1 MSTLSSADASA
12 NEHRPPGEPE
22 EEGIGRGRDLVAR
35 VRRRQHV
42 VIALVL
48 AGVAAIATMP
58 KVAGGDRRAALAATL
73 KKRGLILAPE
83 DAQWIDKPKPIV
95 PSHARAIVRAAPSKG
110 EPNDLFL
117 VDTELSPE
125 GVLLKV
131 GEAYN
136 LTETSSADESRPV
149 VHGEKVAYVA
159 RPTISEGTPTV
170 HVLDL
175 ATQPEVGRDWSRAER
190 FQNAVTNWQQTGQL
204 RGVGKRTFQVD
215 AKDVSVDL
223 DASALTIHAGG
234 KNAQIALVDKPPL
247 PAWVKSEEPETA
259 RPGTLTQWAV
269 DRVRSIPWIGD
280 DNMQTVKAVAFTA
293 LDFILRNKEQV
304 TGDTGAKS
312 IAEDLGKT
320 ELEPATRTLPVD
332 PEIGWPP
339 SPIDPW
345 VTPELP
351 GEGQWHPLDKDPFVR
366 RIEGLPPAFL
376 TTFVRSDRTRKATR
390 VYIALWDPRQVEL
403 HMMAGTVEPK
413 GATGEAGP
421 GFIPRSPEVMKRV
434 VAASNAGF
442 QALHGEFG
450 MMADG
455 VVYLPPKEYGAT
467 VAVTRDGTTGFGTW
481 PGNQQIPEGILSYR
495 QNMTVMVQDQKF
507 NPYGRTWWGGTPP
520 GWEDKTHTVRTGIC
534 LTKERFIGYFYG
546 ADLSPDAL
554 AQAMILARCSF
565 GIALDMN
572 AGHSGLEFYKVGTA
586 DEMEHDPI
594 GRALSGDWE
603 AEGDLPGLDGWKFR
617 GRRLIKG
624 MGLMHFPRYIK
635 REGRDF
641 FYMTLRHVLPGPNIP
656 TKLKPAFENEGV
668 WQLKGLPQ
676 HGFPYAMALAEV
688 RPDASRPDRKVR
700 VLRIDPRTIALGGA
714 PKKEDQIVLV
724 ADPGDKAEGASI
736 WFSQN
741 AFSVADKKPAPDAA
755 RIAFGAA
762 IEKTPSPASAA
773 IGVNDEEGMLVY
785 ADLGSGLS
793 GGSQATPGAT
803 SATAADAKMLDAL
816 LKSLGCGQR
825 LMLAAPLALALGGD
839 TDLAGQATR
848 APNGSSAVRLLRTVA
863 PGAKRIFED
872 TPVVPLSVWYPLQ
885 QHRIRYFKKPQG
897 SEDAVDEK

>member
-1 MSTLSSADASA
+1 MSTLSPADATA
-12 NEHRPPGEPE
+12 NERGPDARGE
-22 EEGIGRGRDLVAR
+22 GGVLSRL
-35 VRRRQHV
+35 RRRRHV

-48 AGVAAIATMP
+48 AGAAALATMP
-58 KVAGGDRRAALAATL
+58 RVPGGDRRTALAAAL
-73 KKRGLILAPE
+73 KKRGLVVAPE
-83 DAQWIDKPKPIV
+83 DAQWIDKPRFFF
-95 PSHARAIVRAAPSKG
+95 PSHARAVVRAAPSKG

-131 GEAYN
+131 GDAFN

-149 VHGEKVAYVA
+149 ISGERVAYLA
-159 RPTISEGTPTV
+159 RPTIAEGSPTA

-175 ATQPEVGRDWSRAER
+175 SGQPPVGADWTRSER
-190 FQNAVTNWQQTGQL
+190 FQNAITNWQQTGQL

-223 DASALTIHAGG
+223 DATSLTIHAGG
-234 KNAQIALVDKPPL
+234 KNGSVALAGKATV
-247 PAWVKSEEPETA
+247 PAWIKTEEAEMA
-259 RPGTLTQWAV
+259 RPGTVTQWAV
-269 DRVRSIPWIGD
+269 DRVRAIPWIGD

-293 LDFILRNKEQV
+293 LDFVLRNKEQV

-320 ELEPATRTLPVD
+320 ELEPATRTLPID

-339 SPIDPW
+339 APIDPY

-351 GEGQWHPLDKDPFVR
+351 GEGQWHPLDKDAFVR
-366 RIEGLPPAFL
+366 RIEGLPPAFV
-376 TTFVRSDRTRKATR
+376 TTFVRADRTRKATR

-421 GFIPRSPEVMKRV
+421 GLIPRSPEVLKRV

-455 VVYLPPKEYGAT
+455 VVYLPPKEYAAT
-467 VAVTRDGTTGFGTW
+467 VAVTRDGTTGFGSW
-481 PGNQQIPEGILSYR
+481 PGNQTIPEGILSYR
-495 QNMTVMVQDQKF
+495 QNMTVMVQDQKW

-534 LTKERFIGYFYG
+534 LTKERFVAYFYG

-554 AQAMILARCSF
+554 AQSMILARCAF

-586 DEMEHDPI
+586 DELEHDPI

-603 AEGDLPGLDGWKFR
+603 AEGDVPGIEGWKFR

-641 FYMTLRHVLPGPNIP
+641 FYMTLRHVLPGPDIP
-656 TKLKPAFENEGV
+656 TKIKPALEGEGTWRV
-668 WQLKGLPQ
+668 KGLPQ
-676 HGFPYAMALAEV
+676 HGFPYALALADL
-688 RPDASRPDRKVR
+688 RPDAARADRKVR
-700 VLRIDPRTIALGGA
+700 VLRVDPRTIALGVGA
-714 PKKEDQIVLV
+714 AKKDEKVVLAV
-724 ADPGDKAEGASI
+724 DPGDKGEGTSI

-741 AFSVADKKPAPDAA
+741 AFSVADAKPAADAV
-755 RIAFGAA
+755 RIAFGAPM
-762 IEKTPSPASAA
+762 EKTPAAASAA
-773 IGVNDEEGMLVY
+773 VGVNDEEGMLVY
-785 ADLGSGLS
+785 ADLAP
-793 GGSQATPGAT
+793 GGAPAS
-803 SATAADAKMLDAL
+803 AADAKMLDAL

-825 LMLAAPLALALGGD
+825 LMLATPPVLALGGD
-839 TDLAGQATR
+839 TDLAGQAMH
-848 APNGSSAVRLLRTVA
+848 APQGPGAVRLLRGEA

-872 TPVVPLSVWYPLQ
+872 TPIVPLSVWYPLQ

-897 SEDAVDEK
+897 AEDAADEK